1 MVEGYKRLIKKGE
14 LVDNFQDFTWLLLL
28 YSNAFNRGSFTMF
41 LGIRRNPQRNICP
54 NKDCS
59 ARDLGKGIL
68 NVLSC
73 NR

>member
-14 LVDNFQDFTWLLLL
+14 LVDDFQDFTWLH
-28 YSNAFNRGSFTMF
+28 RGSFTMF
-41 LGIRRNPQRNICP
+41 LGVRRNPQRNICP
-54 NKDCS
+54 NKDWS

>member
-14 LVDNFQDFTWLLLL
+14 LNDDFQDFTWLLFRH
-28 YSNAFNRGSFTMF
+28 SKCFQSGEFHNMF
-41 LGIRRNPQRNICP
+41 QNICP
-54 NKDCS
+54 NKNWS
-59 ARDLGKGIL
+59 ARDLGKGIF